1 MKKISIMLCAIVPL
15 LLNNMVCAKQLENV
29 GSEPKNV
36 EFLNTK
42 PASKKLPF
50 SEAVRVENTLYL
62 SGQIGL
68 DPKTSKLA
76 KGGVIAET
84 NQTLTNIQQVLKSHG
99 YGMENVIKCTV
110 MLTNIADF
118 AAFNRVYTRFFSPPY
133 PARSA
138 FAVNKLA
145 LNATV
150 EVECIATTH

>member
-1 MKKISIMLCAIVPL
+1 MNKISLLLCTIAPL
-15 LLNNMVCAKQLENV
+15 LFHNMACAKQLQNV
-29 GSEPKNV
+29 ASEPKNV

-42 PASKKLPF
+42 PASKTLPF

-62 SGQIGL
+62 SGQIGI

-99 YGMENVIKCTV
+99 YDMQNVVKCTV

-150 EVECIATTH
+150 EVECIASTH